1 MPSGKFKILN
11 PSARVA
17 AQDFRELLQRCP
29 DPIWIQSGNLVRYA
43 NSAALALFGAAV
55 ESDIVGV
62 HWHRLVSPEC
72 WDAAEAHCA
81 LPDLGAGQH
90 IPQLEMRYLSLDGSC
105 IAADSASALVRFD
118 GQPSVMMVVHEITA
132 HKDIEQ
138 ELREQRTRLEQLVL
152 ERTADLRQALAD
164 ARLSDRAKDAF
175 LANVSHELR
184 TPLGGMLGML
194 ELTLGRC
201 KDVSLRGNLE
211 KITRVGKHLS
221 RIIDDLLDLSKVVAG
236 RMELEAIPFSLREM
250 LLHAQ
255 EVVAHKAEA
264 KGLQLRFRADNEIPD
279 ALLGDALRIE
289 QILLNLVGNAIKFT
303 HTGRIDMHISLATRS
318 EDQVRL
324 QIDVED
330 TGIGMTAEE
339 ISGLFQ
345 PFAQATA
352 ATSREYGGTGLGL
365 ALSQRLAEAMGGRI
379 TVRSQKGRGS
389 VFSLGLRLPLAFT
402 FQPATPEPGP
412 VVIHADRSHARVL
425 LVEDDPLNVEIVTE
439 LLQAVGIYPQL
450 AENGH
455 EAAAILAQEGPAA
468 YDLVLM
474 DVQMPVLD
482 GLAATR
488 MVRAW
493 PGFAALPIIALTAH
507 VLERERQ
514 ASIEAG
520 MNDFISKPFDTVAF
534 HAMLDKWLPWGAR
547 PEAAATNPALPPGPA
562 AKLSA
567 LPSLRC
573 LDIAAALERFAGNE
587 ERYRHWL
594 REFVDDS
601 PMVAPEVRSALA
613 AGKNEKAATLVH
625 SFKGSV
631 GTLGLEALYAR
642 ATELEAAIRGGN
654 GAVPELRQLE
664 RAIDEARREIISA
677 LGL

>member
-1 MPSGKFKILN
+1 ME
-11 PSARVA
+11 
-17 AQDFRELLQRCP
+17 FRELLRRCP
-29 DPIWIQSGNLVRYA
+29 DPIWILGGNLVVYA
-43 NSAALALFGAAV
+43 NAAALRLFRAAT
-55 ESDIVGV
+55 EAEIIGV

-81 LPDLGAGQH
+81 IPDAEAGAQH
-90 IPQLEMRYLSLDGSC
+90 ARLEINYLALDGSGF
-105 IAADSASALVRFD
+105 AADSTSAPVRVDGRAAVMLVA
-118 GQPSVMMVVHEITA
+118 HEITA
-132 HKDIEQ
+132 RKRIEQ
-138 ELREQRTRLEQLVL
+138 ELREQHTRLEQLVL

-201 KDVSLRGNLE
+201 KDASLRDPLE
-211 KITRVGKHLS
+211 KIFRAGKHLS

-279 ALLGDALRIE
+279 ALLGDPMRIE

-303 HTGRIDMHISLATRS
+303 PSGRVDMHISLATRS
-318 EDQVRL
+318 EDQVRV

-345 PFAQATA
+345 PFTQATA

-379 TVRSQKGRGS
+379 TVRSRKGQGS
-389 VFSLGLRLPLAFT
+389 VFSFGLRLPLAVSV
-402 FQPATPEPGP
+402 QAAIPAPGP
-412 VVIHADRSHARVL
+412 AAIHADRSHARVL

-455 EAAAILAQEGPAA
+455 EAAAILSQEGPAA

-482 GLAATR
+482 GHAATR
-488 MVRAW
+488 LVRSW
-493 PGFAALPIIALTAH
+493 PGFAALPIIAMTAH
-507 VLERERQ
+507 VLERERH
-514 ASIEAG
+514 ASLTAG
-520 MNDFISKPFDTVAF
+520 MNDLISKPFDTVAF
-534 HAMLDKWLPWGAR
+534 HDMLDKWLPWGAR
-547 PEAAATNPALPPGPA
+547 SATPAATPAPTPPPSSTP
-562 AKLSA
+562 SA

-573 LDIAAALERFAGNE
+573 LDVAAAVERFAGNE
-587 ERYRHWL
+587 ARYRHWL
-594 REFVDDS
+594 GKFVDDS
-601 PMVAPEVRSALA
+601 PLVAPELRSALA
-613 AGKNEKAATLVH
+613 AGENEHAANLVH

-631 GTLGLEALYAR
+631 GTLGLVALHAR
-642 ATELEAAIRGGN
+642 AAELEAAIRGGH